1 MTVLLIPVDPD
12 HPAHTR
18 VAVER
23 AAALCAAAPQAVHLL
38 SVQPPVSAHVGQFFA
53 PGELHAFHEEAGQE
67 ELAPVGAQLSAAGV
81 PFTAHVRVGRRAE
94 TIARLAGE
102 LHCDTIV
109 MGPDEPA
116 GLTGRLFGTVAE
128 QVRHALGGSEPVR
141 VLGA

>member
-67 ELAPVGAQLSAAGV
+67 ELAEAGAQLSAAGV
-81 PFTAHVRVGRRAE
+81 PFT
-94 TIARLAGE
+94 
-102 LHCDTIV
+102 
-109 MGPDEPA
+109 EPA
-116 GLTGRLFGTVAE
+116 GLAGRLFGTVAE
-128 QVRHALGGSEPVR
+128 QVRHALGAGEPVR